1 MEYHLS
7 IAGQRSGPH
16 SQFWIIDGIRD
27 GRLKGDELTWR
38 MGLEDW
44 QPLRKIADFEGYWP
58 PTPEMIAQAEAARAL
73 ARSELDRPQPWLR
86 FWARVLDYS
95 LFLMSLSLLANL
107 LFPGTALIH
116 LQQLAMLHV
125 PMDALSLLLYVP
137 LEAWMLSRSGTTP
150 GRALLRIQVR
160 RLDGGLPGFRQA
172 LRRSFQVYVKGM
184 ALGLFL
190 PIPASFTM
198 AWWRLRLLQ
207 RGVTSWDEQN
217 ETRVEHGEPQVW
229 RYLVLAGIVLGLAM
243 MFIIALSMTPEMIEA
258 MSRLPK

>member
-7 IAGQRSGPH
+7 IAGERSGPH
-16 SQFWIIDGIRD
+16 SQLYIIEGIRE
-27 GRLKGDELTWR
+27 GRLKGDELAWR
-38 MGLEDW
+38 LGLDEW

-58 PTPEMIAQAEAARAL
+58 PTPEMIAQAEAARSL

-95 LFLMSLSLLANL
+95 WFLMGLSVVVNL
-107 LFPGTALIH
+107 VFPGKALA
-116 LQQLAMLHV
+116 LAQQLAGLYV

-190 PIPASFTM
+190 PIPSSFTM
-198 AWWRLRLLQ
+198 AWWRLRLQQ

-229 RYLVLAGIVLGLAM
+229 RYLVLAGIMLGLALIV
-243 MFIIALSMTPEMIEA
+243 FIGMSMTPEMIEE